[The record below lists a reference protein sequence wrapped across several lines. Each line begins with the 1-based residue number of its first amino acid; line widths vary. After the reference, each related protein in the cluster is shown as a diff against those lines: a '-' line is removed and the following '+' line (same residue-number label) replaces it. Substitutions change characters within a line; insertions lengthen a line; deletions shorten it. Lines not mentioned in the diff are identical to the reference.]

1 MKKIIT
7 KVAAGILG
15 LFLALTSLSCS
26 KEERNKLEGKTDV
39 TVLLRDSDGTPLKEW
54 VVYAFNEF
62 AWGAGSTFHA
72 KESATNAE
80 GKAEFSGLD
89 IKDDQEVYRFV
100 VYYTE
105 TKKNIFGKEVSKE
118 SLKKVVPV
126 TLKPGESQQVNLTL
140 GVTTNS
146 GNNGNNNN
154 NNNNNN
160 SGNANIVNPGQSKA
174 GTIIL
179 INTSRN
185 PYTVEVNG
193 EAYVI
198 EGKTTKRYIGALGTY
213 TVSWKQ
219 NSGYVLYPTEGSTE
233 VELTGGQNTKEVRF
247 PNE

>member
-72 KESATNAE
+72 KESATNVE
-80 GKAEFSGLD
+80 GKAKFSGLD
-89 IKDDQEVYRFV
+89 IKD
-100 VYYTE
+100 TE

-118 SLKKVVPV
+118 SLKKVLPV

-146 GNNGNNNN
+146 GNNG
-154 NNNNNN
+154 NNN

-219 NSGYVLYPTEGSTE
+219 NSGYVLYPTEGRTE

>member
-7 KVAAGILG
+7 KVASGILG

-62 AWGAGSTFHA
+62 AWGVGSTFHA

-118 SLKKVVPV
+118 SLKKVVSV

-146 GNNGNNNN
+146 GNNG
-154 NNNNNN
+154 NNNN

-185 PYTVEVNG
+185 PYTVQVNG
-193 EAYVI
+193 QAYVI

-219 NSGYVLYPTEGSTE
+219 NSGYVLYPTVGSTE
-233 VELTGGQNTKEVRF
+233 VELPRGQSAKEVRF
-247 PNE
+247 PTE

>member
-105 TKKNIFGKEVSKE
+105 TKK
-118 SLKKVVPV
+118 KVVPV

-146 GNNGNNNN
+146 GNNGN

>member
-62 AWGAGSTFHA
+62 AWGAGSTFHV

-146 GNNGNNNN
+146 GNNGN